1 MARSGAEHGR
11 DRRPRGKL
19 SHNPLFVGIVSA
31 LIAGTC
37 TLVGGY
43 IAGANHVISGGPG
56 PRVTITVYRPAPS
69 ATGHGSST
77 PNHAGQMLFQKT
89 GVQLS
94 ECYALRFTDP
104 SLSPYKVNGCF
115 TSPVGDLSVDVSG
128 QVESAQQ
135 LAVIA
140 GGAGYSQCR
149 TDTTYVAQG
158 ISANANGPLTHQT
171 LCITTGNRIA
181 VC

>member
-1 MARSGAEHGR
+1 
-11 DRRPRGKL
+11 
-19 SHNPLFVGIVSA
+19 
-31 LIAGTC
+31 
-37 TLVGGY
+37 
-43 IAGANHVISGGPG
+43 
-56 PRVTITVYRPAPS
+56 
-69 ATGHGSST
+69 
-77 PNHAGQMLFQKT
+77 MLFQKT

-181 VC
+181 VCYVTDDTTSTGVAAPALTMDVTVYALK